1 MADRSITSNTT
12 IIQTASSNASLV
24 SNVNHLTLEDAFGL
38 SSCCSTW
45 CETFKI
51 NIITEELTLYNGSY
65 TETERR
71 CLLDHLKRYNMFG
84 GCK

>member
-1 MADRSITSNTT
+1 MADRSKTSNSTLT
-12 IIQTASSNASLV
+12 QTANSSTALV
-24 SNVNHLTLEDAFGL
+24 TNVNHLTLEDAFGL

-51 NIITEELTLYNGSY
+51 NMILDELTFYNDSY
-65 TETERR
+65 TESERR
-71 CLLDHLKRYNMFG
+71 CLIDHLKRYNMFG

>member
-1 MADRSITSNTT
+1 MADRSKTSNSTL
-12 IIQTASSNASLV
+12 IQTATPGTALV
-24 SNVNHLTLEDAFGL
+24 TNVNHLTLEDAFGL

-51 NIITEELTLYNGSY
+51 NMITEELTFYNDSY
-65 TETERR
+65 TEEERR

>member
-1 MADRSITSNTT
+1 MARSSVSNITLS
-12 IIQTASSNASLV
+12 QTANSNVTLV
-24 SNVNHLTLEDAFGL
+24 DNVNHLTLEDAFGL
-38 SSCCSTW
+38 DACCSTW

-51 NIITEELTLYNGSY
+51 YMITEELTFYNSAY

-71 CLLDHLKRYNMFG
+71 CLLHHLKRYNMFG

>member
-1 MADRSITSNTT
+1 MSDRSSTSNTT
-12 IIQTASSNASLV
+12 LTQTATTNTALV

-38 SSCCSTW
+38 TSCCSTW

-51 NIITEELTLYNGSY
+51 NIIKEELTLYNDSY
-65 TETERR
+65 TELERR